1 MSAKTKQKKSLD
13 LLSPL
18 FEDPDITKIMID
30 GPERVAIEKHG
41 RIEDTNIRF
50 KSNDEVKAII
60 KESLSMAGVEMKEGR
75 TIYEVRFSDNSRMV
89 AILSPTAIDG
99 HCVIFRKWMS
109 LQLTWEKLIELN
121 SVTPEFRDLMQSA
134 IHANISIL
142 IAGGTS
148 SGKTTIANRV
158 IELIPPEKRVIV
170 VEESHV
176 LQVTHPRALFLEAKG
191 TSKLTTNELLTA
203 GSRMRP
209 EWLVIGELNGAE
221 AMHTLQLFSAG
232 HNGITTIHATST
244 ENALTRLEA
253 MCLMANLGLGMDD
266 IREIIASAFG
276 LIAYQERLSN
286 GKRKVT
292 QVVQLQGLENGHY
305 VLQPLMRYN
314 PETETLEATAV
325 KPSWEKKDT

>member
-1 MSAKTKQKKSLD
+1 MSAKTKQKDKLD

-18 FEDPDITKIMID
+18 FEDPDITEIMID
-30 GPERVAIEKHG
+30 GPERVTIEKHG
-41 RIEDTNIRF
+41 KIADTNVRF
-50 KSNDEVKAII
+50 ESNDEVKAVIQ
-60 KESLSMAGVEMKEGR
+60 EALNMAGVEMEEGR
-75 TIYEVRFSDNSRMV
+75 TVYEVRFSDNSRMV

-109 LQLTWEKLIELN
+109 LQLTWEKLIEFS
-121 SVTPEFRDLMQSA
+121 SVTPEFRALMQSA
-134 IHANISIL
+134 IHANINVL

-176 LQVTHPRALFLEAKG
+176 LQFTHPRAIFLEAKG
-191 TSKLTTNELLTA
+191 TSNLSMNELLTA

-209 EWLVIGELNGAE
+209 DWLVVGELKGAE
-221 AMHTLQLFSAG
+221 AMHTMQLFSTG
-232 HNGITTIHATST
+232 HSGITTMHATSA

-266 IREIIASAFG
+266 IREVIVSALG
-276 LIAYQERLSN
+276 LIAYQEHLSN

-292 QVVQLQGLENGHY
+292 QVVQLHGLENGHY

-314 PETETLEATAV
+314 PDTEMLEATGAQ
-325 KPSWEKKDT
+325 PSWEK

>member
-1 MSAKTKQKKSLD
+1 MSAKTKQKNTLD

-18 FEDPDITKIMID
+18 FEDPGITEIMID
-30 GPERVAIEKHG
+30 GPERVTIEKHG
-41 RIEDTNIRF
+41 RIEDTSVRF
-50 KSNDEVKAII
+50 KSNDEVKAVI
-60 KESLSMAGVEMKEGR
+60 KEALNMTGVEMEEGR
-75 TIYEVRFSDNSRMV
+75 TVYEVRFSDNSRMV

-109 LQLTWEKLIELN
+109 LQLTWEKLIEFN

-134 IHANISIL
+134 IHANTSIL

-170 VEESHV
+170 VEESHF
-176 LQVTHPRALFLEAKG
+176 LQVRHPRAIFLEAKG
-191 TSKLTTNELLTA
+191 TSKLTMNELLTA

-209 EWLVIGELNGAE
+209 DWLVIGELNGAE
-221 AMHTLQLFSAG
+221 AMHTMQLFSTG
-232 HNGITTIHATST
+232 HSGITTMHATSA
-244 ENALTRLEA
+244 ENALTRVET

-266 IREIIASAFG
+266 IREIIVSALG
-276 LIAYQERLSN
+276 LIAYQERLPN

-292 QVVQLQGLENGHY
+292 QVVQLQGVENGHY

-314 PETETLEATAV
+314 PEIETLEATEG
-325 KPSWEKKDT
+325 KPSWEK

>member
-1 MSAKTKQKKSLD
+1 MSAKTKQKNKLD
-13 LLSPL
+13 RLSSL
-18 FEDPDITKIMID
+18 FEDPEITEIMID
-30 GPERVAIEKHG
+30 GPERVTIEKHG
-41 RIEDTNIRF
+41 KIEDTNVRF
-50 KSNDEVKAII
+50 KSNDEVKALIQ
-60 KESLSMAGVEMKEGR
+60 EALSMAGVEMEGDR
-75 TIYEVRFSDNSRMV
+75 TVYEVRFSDNSRMV

-109 LQLTWEKLIELN
+109 LQLTWEKLIEFS
-121 SVTPEFRDLMQSA
+121 SVTPEFHDLMQNA

-176 LQVTHPRALFLEAKG
+176 LQFTHPRAIFLEAKV
-191 TSKLTTNELLTA
+191 TSKLTMDELLTA

-209 EWLVIGELNGAE
+209 DWLVVGELRGAE
-221 AMHTLQLFSAG
+221 AMRTMQLFSTG
-232 HNGITTIHATST
+232 HNGITTMHATSA
-244 ENALTRLEA
+244 ENALTRLET

-266 IREIIASAFG
+266 IREIIVSAVG
-276 LIAYQERLSN
+276 LIAYQERLPN

-292 QVVQLQGLENGHY
+292 QVLQLQGLENGHY

-314 PETETLEATAV
+314 PDTETLEATGAQ
-325 KPSWEKKDT
+325 PGWEK